1 TVSLYIYCFLFLL
14 FLFFLFFFSSRRR
27 HTRSKRDWSSD
38 VCSSDLCGSDR
49 GHHSRREGIGRRSGS
64 DDLQRCYAADRSHR
78 RFRSTPGRNE
88 YDLGSHAEAAALLG
102 GHPAKRLL
110 SFVMVVAVGI
120 ILLASL
126 FLSAFLATA
135 SHYFQHRFPLTG
147 PVWPLADLGLSFV
160 TTTLLFAAI
169 FKILPD
175 VDIAWRDVWLGAA
188 VTAALFAAGKIGIG
202 LYLGRSSFKSVYG
215 AADPS
220 WCYLL
225 GCITPRRSCSSALNS
240 RKCMRLGMGAFA
252 RSAAR
257 GF

>member
-1 TVSLYIYCFLFLL
+1 
-14 FLFFLFFFSSRRR
+14 
-27 HTRSKRDWSSD
+27 
-38 VCSSDLCGSDR
+38 
-49 GHHSRREGIGRRSGS
+49 
-64 DDLQRCYAADRSHR
+64 
-78 RFRSTPGRNE
+78 
-88 YDLGSHAEAAALLG
+88 
-102 GHPAKRLL
+102 
-110 SFVMVVAVGI
+110 MVVAVGI

-215 AADPS
+215 AAGS
-220 WCYLL
+220 FLVLL
-225 GCITPRRSCSSALNS
+225 AWVYYSAQILFF
-240 RKCMRLGMGAFA
+240 GAEFTQVH
-252 RSAAR
+252 AAR
-257 GF
+257 HSCNVPHHEGAHHDQRGRHCRIKSQSRGVLITLADHLCDGREE